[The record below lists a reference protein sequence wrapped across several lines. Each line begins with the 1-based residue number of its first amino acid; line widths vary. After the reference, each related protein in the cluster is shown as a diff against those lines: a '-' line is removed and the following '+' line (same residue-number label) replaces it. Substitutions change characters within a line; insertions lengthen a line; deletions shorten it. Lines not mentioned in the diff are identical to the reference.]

1 MIQILVGDC
10 REVLKTLEADSLHAC
25 VTDPPY
31 ELGFM
36 GKVWDATGVA
46 NDPATWREVLR
57 VLKPGAH
64 LLAFG
69 GTRTHHR
76 MICAIEDAGFEI
88 RDCLGWLYGSGFPK
102 SRNQDGEW
110 LGWGTALK
118 PAWEPI
124 VLARKPLIGTVA
136 DNLREHRTGAINV
149 DGGRVAHAEEC
160 KMMAPSQANI
170 DNPSEKH
177 RQAGRRTATLELK
190 ASGRWPA
197 NILHDGS
204 DEVLAIFPQTT
215 SGAMKAG
222 TQRAAQDE
230 PGSVCYGTYGGN
242 ATDTDTPGDSG
253 SAARFFYC
261 AKVSKAEREVG
272 LQNADKRLVGM
283 SSAAAAAA
291 NGTSYDNGD
300 GGYNRTREI
309 ANHHPTVKPVEL
321 MRYLIRLI
329 TPPGGTVLD
338 PFTGSG
344 STLRAADIDGFSAIG
359 IELSPEY
366 AAIARSRV
374 HGDMPLFAEV
384 A

>member
-204 DEVLAIFPQTT
+204 DEVLAIFPRDA
-215 SGAMKAG
+215 GASAPVTGNEPSPASVG
-222 TQRAAQDE
+222 TITGERGRVQGAFH
-230 PGSVCYGTYGGN
+230 
-242 ATDTDTPGDSG
+242 GDKG

-261 AKVSKAEREVG
+261 AKVGRAERDVG
-272 LQNADKRLVGM
+272 LQGFDKKAM
-283 SSAAAAAA
+283 NWSSGEKSP
-291 NGTSYDNGD
+291 GTFQSENTD
-300 GGYNRTREI
+300 RSAR
-309 ANHHPTVKPVEL
+309 NHHPTVKPVEL

-344 STLRAADIDGFSAIG
+344 STLRAADVEGFNAIG
-359 IELSPEY
+359 IELNPEY

-374 HGDMPLFAEV
+374 NGDMPLFAEV